1 LRDNNCLSG
10 KVFLFSFSGDM
21 GEKLVSG
28 NAGCDG
34 DQSAA
39 SAGTPALD

>member
-1 LRDNNCLSG
+1 
-10 KVFLFSFSGDM
+10 M

-28 NAGCDG
+28 NAGWDG

-39 SAGTPALD
+39 SPGTPALDWSINFPVG